1 MIEYILDHSPD
12 DRILKKASAL
22 MKEGGIVCVPT
33 DTHWVML
40 TDAFSKSGVEKLYR
54 LKGEQKSHHFSI
66 ICSSISMASDYAVIP
81 DSSFRLINRKIP
93 GHYTFIF
100 EATKKMIKTL
110 KASKTD
116 HEIGLRFI
124 PIHFINALIEVHG
137 SGLISTNVDEKVL
150 GMPIDL
156 NELYSFQL
164 EECLSAKVDM
174 IIDPG
179 EYHFVGSSTI
189 YNFAGEFPELV
200 RAGAGEELF

>member
-1 MIEYILDHSPD
+1 MIEYILDHNPD

-22 MKEGGIVCVPT
+22 MKAGGIICFPT
-33 DTHWVML
+33 DTHWIMA
-40 TDAFSKSGVEKLYR
+40 TDAFSKEGVDKLYKF
-54 LKGEQKSHHFSI
+54 KGEQKTHHFSI
-66 ICSSISMASDYAVIP
+66 LCSSISMASQYAVIP

-100 EATKKMIKTL
+100 EASKKMIKTL

-124 PIHFINALIEVHG
+124 PSHFINALIELHG
-137 SGLISTNVDEKVL
+137 EGLISTNVDEEVL
-150 GMPIDL
+150 GMSFEL
-156 NELYSFQL
+156 SELYSYQL
-164 EECLSAKVDM
+164 EECLNSRVDM

-189 YNFAGEFPELV
+189 YNLAGELPELV
-200 RAGAGEELF
+200 REGAGELLF

>member
-12 DRILKKASAL
+12 DRILKRASTI
-22 MKEGGIVCVPT
+22 MKDGGIVCVPT

-40 TDAFSKSGVEKLYR
+40 TDAFNKSGVEKLYR
-54 LKGEQKSHHFSI
+54 LKGEQKNHHFSV

-124 PIHFINALIEVHG
+124 PIHFINALIELHG

-150 GMPIDL
+150 GIPFEL

-164 EECLSAKVDM
+164 EECLSGKVDM

-179 EYHFVGSSTI
+179 EYLFVGSSTI
-189 YNFAGEFPELV
+189 YNFAGELPELV
-200 RAGAGEELF
+200 REGAGEVLF